1 MSILVIIQ
9 DSNPNSWSKPV
20 SQNLPTHNVYTWYS
34 DGPLSSTEK
43 ESIKY
48 ILAWKPPIGIYKQ
61 FPNLE
66 IIFSLGAGVDH
77 VLSDPDLPNI
87 PIVRYVSP
95 NLTIR
100 IGEWVILQVL
110 FHMRHQSAYLALQS
124 NKCWRE
130 IPQPAASEI
139 NVGVLGLGVLGKHT
153 VHLLSEIGFRV
164 LGWSRSAKDLKN
176 VKVFSGSESLPA
188 FLAETDILVNLLPY
202 TPQTHSLINIDVFR
216 QLRGHQD
223 LGGPIFIN
231 AGRGKT
237 HVEEDII
244 KALDQKILAGVSLD
258 VFEVEPLPTSSPL
271 WDYQKV
277 VITPHVAAI
286 TDAKSLA
293 DYVST
298 QIKQY
303 EKNGKLENVI
313 DPAQGY

>member
-1 MSILVIIQ
+1 M
-9 DSNPNSWSKPV
+9 
-20 SQNLPTHNVYTWYS
+20 
-34 DGPLSSTEK
+34 
-43 ESIKY
+43 
-48 ILAWKPPIGIYKQ
+48 
-61 FPNLE
+61 F
-66 IIFSLGAGVDH
+66 
-77 VLSDPDLPNI
+77 
-87 PIVRYVSP
+87 
-95 NLTIR
+95 
-100 IGEWVILQVL
+100 
-110 FHMRHQSAYLALQS
+110 
-124 NKCWRE
+124 
-130 IPQPAASEI
+130 
-139 NVGVLGLGVLGKHT
+139 
-153 VHLLSEIGFRV
+153 
-164 LGWSRSAKDLKN
+164 
-176 VKVFSGSESLPA
+176 
-188 FLAETDILVNLLPY
+188 
-202 TPQTHSLINIDVFR
+202 FR